1 MVDLKENSIFARSGI
16 GGIKDVLEPLISIFS
31 EAINEGATDI
41 HIDPYDQ
48 GKHVRFRVDGVIHEK
63 KPLPTSMRKR
73 LLNQVKVLIDLDIDK
88 SFVPEEGF
96 VSLEVNGIQHDVR
109 VTIVPV
115 GDREAIHFR
124 FLSSNFS
131 LQGLGKIGMRHE
143 DLEVVTHVID
153 APYGMIL
160 VAGGTGSGK
169 TTTLYSLANLMKQ
182 RNSIVTSIEDP
193 VEFRLPHVRQLEV
206 SEKHGFTMY
215 DGLRV
220 ILRMDPD
227 VIVIGE
233 IRDKQ
238 SATTATRA
246 GLSGQLV
253 MATIH
258 ARNPTMAVNAL
269 NNMEVPRY
277 VIGGSLR
284 LIIQQNLV
292 LRVCKSCAKKVELT
306 GQDRALFDEHQVP
319 APQTVYEAVGCSECN
334 NYGHRGRIAV
344 FELTRIDQSLGQDIA
359 AGIGIKTLFSRLE
372 TMRNSTIVQDVLYKV
387 ADGDVSLDAAKRFIG
402 SLGDEP

>member
-1 MVDLKENSIFARSGI
+1 
-16 GGIKDVLEPLISIFS
+16 
-31 EAINEGATDI
+31 
-41 HIDPYDQ
+41 
-48 GKHVRFRVDGVIHEK
+48 
-63 KPLPTSMRKR
+63 
-73 LLNQVKVLIDLDIDK
+73 VLIDLDIDK

-96 VSLEVNGIQHDVR
+96 LSLEVNGIQHDVR

-115 GDREAIHFR
+115 GEREAIHFR
-124 FLSSNFS
+124 FLSSSFR
-131 LQGLGKIGMRHE
+131 LQDLGKIGMRHK
-143 DLEVVTHVID
+143 DLEIVTEVTD

-193 VEFRLPHVRQLEV
+193 VESRLPHVRQLEV

-258 ARNPTMAVNAL
+258 ARNPIMTVNAL

-277 VIGGSLR
+277 VIGGALR

-292 LRVCKSCAKKVELT
+292 LRVCKACAKEVELT
-306 GQDRALFDEHQVP
+306 AQDRSLFDEHQVP
-319 APQTVYEAVGCSECN
+319 APQTVYEAVGCRECN

-344 FELTRIDQSLGQDIA
+344 FELTCIDQSLGQDIA
-359 AGIGIKTLFSRLE
+359 VGIGMKTLSSRLE
-372 TMRNSTIVQDVLYKV
+372 TMRNSTMVRDVLYKV
-387 ADGDVSLDAAKRFIG
+387 ADGDVSLDVAKRFIG
-402 SLGDEP
+402 SLGHEP

>member
-1 MVDLKENSIFARSGI
+1 MVDLEENSIVVRSDI
-16 GGIKDVLEPLISIFS
+16 GGVKDVIEPLNSILS
-31 EAINEGATDI
+31 EAINEEATDI
-41 HIDPYDQ
+41 HIDPYDE

-63 KPLPTSMRKR
+63 APVPTPVRKR
-73 LLNQVKVLIDLDIDK
+73 LLNQVKVLIGLDIDK

-124 FLSSNFS
+124 FLSSNRS

-143 DLEVVTHVID
+143 DLEVVNQVID

-169 TTTLYSLANLMKQ
+169 TTTLYSLANLMKE

-206 SEKHGFTMY
+206 SEKHGFNMY
-215 DGLRV
+215 EGLRV

-258 ARNPTMAVNAL
+258 ARNPTMTVDAL

-277 VIGGSLR
+277 VIGGALR

-292 LRVCKSCAKKVELT
+292 LRVCNTCAKEVELT
-306 GQDRALFDEHQVP
+306 AQDRELFDEHQVP
-319 APQTVYEAVGCSECN
+319 VPKTVNAAVGCRECN
-334 NYGHRGRIAV
+334 DYGHRGRIAV
-344 FELTRIDQSLGQDIA
+344 FELTRIDQPLGQDIA
-359 AGIGIKTLFSRLE
+359 AGIGIKELSSRFE
-372 TMRNSTIVQDVLYKV
+372 KMRNTTMVQDVLHKV
-387 ADGDVSLDAAKRFIG
+387 ADGDVSLDVAKRFIG
-402 SLGDEP
+402 SLGDVS